1 MPEPSAASGAP
12 EPTRDERLAALAST
26 AALLD
31 VARRQVEAA
40 RRSVVPSSPR
50 CVLDRPGNFDY
61 QRALNAAA
69 TALDNAEAVI
79 EVALRDLVPARCP
92 WPGGH
97 LGPWEPVGPYIDV
110 KRCAACGEE
119 VGK

>member
-1 MPEPSAASGAP
+1 MGGESGAYEAS
-12 EPTRDERLAALAST
+12 EPTRDERIGALAST

-40 RRSVVPSSPR
+40 RRTVVPSSPR
-50 CVLDRPGNFDY
+50 CVLDRTDNYTY
-61 QRALNAAA
+61 QRALNAAVKG
-69 TALDNAEAVI
+69 LDEAESVI
-79 EVALRDLVPARCP
+79 DGVLRGLVPVRCP

-97 LGPWEPVGPYIDV
+97 IGPWERVEPWQDV
-110 KRCAACGEE
+110 RRCTSCGEE